1 MSFLTDAQ
9 IALAHDLEMIK
20 EALAAGFVLP
30 PRAEPEPVC
39 EMKPAPKAADPEPWT
54 NPEPSVTVD
63 P

>member
-30 PRAEPEPVC
+30 PRAEPVVE
-39 EMKPAPKAADPEPWT
+39 ETSAPKPDPEPWP
-54 NPEPSVTVD
+54 NPNPDHEQ
-63 P
+63 

>member
-39 EMKPAPKAADPEPWT
+39 EMKPAPKPDSEPWT
-54 NPEPSVTVD
+54 NPEPSVRVD